1 VSCIIFSSVSFH
13 YDSPYYQV
21 FEDVNL
27 RIDLNWRTG
36 LIGRNGCGKTT
47 LLKLLTGSLLPTKGN
62 VIKNCTFFYFPYNN
76 IRANLKTLDLIKDSI
91 APYRKWELEM
101 ETSLKNGDEK
111 SLVIYSDLLEHYKD
125 QRGYEIEGRIEKE
138 FKLLGMNTDLLS
150 RDFYT
155 LSSGEQTRSLILS
168 LFLKKNSFPL
178 IDEPTNHLDMKG
190 RIILADYLSNKRG
203 FIIVSHDRYFLDLC
217 IDHVISIN
225 KSNITVNKGNYFSW
239 KENFDLQEEYEKREK
254 KNLEKEVKTL
264 LRAERK
270 RKLWAFKKEDEKCT
284 HADKGF
290 IGHRAAKLM
299 KRAISIHSFYN
310 SQ

>member
-1 VSCIIFSSVSFH
+1 MSCIIFSSVSFH

-203 FIIVSHDRYFLDLC
+203 FIIVFSACLPQASLC
-217 IDHVISIN
+217 Q
-225 KSNITVNKGNYFSW
+225 KS
-239 KENFDLQEEYEKREK
+239 
-254 KNLEKEVKTL
+254 
-264 LRAERK
+264 
-270 RKLWAFKKEDEKCT
+270 
-284 HADKGF
+284 F
-290 IGHRAAKLM
+290 IGMSRKFVSVRVSSWIKNIWWGWEL
-299 KRAISIHSFYN
+299 IIVNCLIHVNNYLTDFQFQYVSL
-310 SQ
+310 